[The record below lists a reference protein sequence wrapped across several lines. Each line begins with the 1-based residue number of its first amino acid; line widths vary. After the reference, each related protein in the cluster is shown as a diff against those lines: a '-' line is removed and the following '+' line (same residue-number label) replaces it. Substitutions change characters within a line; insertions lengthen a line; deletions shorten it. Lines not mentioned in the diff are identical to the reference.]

1 MNKTLAATALATA
14 IGLAF
19 AGPVSV
25 PALAQ
30 MSSGNMQKME
40 QQNKEKTMAMMKK
53 FHYVACWGV
62 AAAGKNDC
70 ASGSHSCAGQSTVNN
85 DPASFVAM
93 PEGICLK
100 LAHASLKPGKA

>member
-1 MNKTLAATALATA
+1 MNKTLAATALTAA
-14 IGLAF
+14 IGLAI
-19 AGPVSV
+19 AAPIATPAVAAEMSNGMSRTAETPV
-25 PALAQ
+25 
-30 MSSGNMQKME
+30 QK
-40 QQNKEKTMAMMKK
+40 TAAMMKK

>member
-14 IGLAF
+14 MGLAI
-19 AGPVSV
+19 AAPVAT
-25 PALAQ
+25 PAFAQ
-30 MSSGNMQKME
+30 MSSPV
-40 QQNKEKTMAMMKK
+40 EKTKAMMKK

-70 ASGSHSCAGQSTVNN
+70 ASGAHSCAGQATINN

-93 PEGICLK
+93 PKGICLK
-100 LAHASLKPGKA
+100 LAHASLTPGKA